1 MSVAILDE
9 KLMSSVFSPESQKE
23 NDIDAIIL
31 RARAAQER
39 GQPVPVRG
47 QAQQAETKY
56 DSGGLELDGVKA
68 CIKALRGLAEGQK
81 SKLKGFIAAC
91 QRRGLKLIADDKR
104 RVYLERLDGEP
115 INGDISDLF
124 TWIHGFSEC
133 ALLVYLGSKY
143 RCFGDNLNRIAA
155 QSNCDMFTAAYLA
168 TGIKRDLYIA
178 TCEDWNFKPE
188 HIPPE
193 LEEPIKFKP
202 VPSDTTLRI
211 FEVENQRGERFK
223 FQTSCNDKYLPDALK
238 GLRVIRELTDR
249 PTASASTLTG
259 DKSD

>member
-68 CIKALRGLAEGQK
+68 CSKALK
-81 SKLKGFIAAC
+81 SLTDAQTFKLIDFIRAC
-91 QRRGLKLIADDKR
+91 EHRGLKLIVDNKQS
-104 RVYLERLDGEP
+104 VYLERLDGAP
-115 INGDISDLF
+115 IEGDISDLF
-124 TWIHGFSEC
+124 LWIYGFSEC
-133 ALLVYLGSKY
+133 ALLVYVGS
-143 RCFGDNLNRIAA
+143 RDNYIGYNLDFIARRFE
-155 QSNCDMFTAAYLA
+155 CDLFTAAYLA

-193 LEEPIKFKP
+193 LEERIKFKP
-202 VPSDTTLRI
+202 VPSNTKLRI
-211 FEVENQRGERFK
+211 FEVENKHGEIFK
-223 FQTSCNDKYLPDALK
+223 FQTSCIDEVLPDALK
-238 GLRVIRELTDR
+238 GLRVIQELT
-249 PTASASTLTG
+249 PTADASLISG
-259 DKSD
+259 NKSD